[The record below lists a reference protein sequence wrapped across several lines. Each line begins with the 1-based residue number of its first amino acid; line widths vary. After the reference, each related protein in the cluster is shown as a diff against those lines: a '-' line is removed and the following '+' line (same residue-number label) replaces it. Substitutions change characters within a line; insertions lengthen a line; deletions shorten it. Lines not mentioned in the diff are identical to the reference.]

1 MQRMQARFVTRVLD
15 PLFPAK
21 AVRKAFWRSS
31 KIALVAL
38 LLIFSTQALAQ
49 TECSDGIDNDN
60 DGFIDLQDFNCV
72 DSNDDTE
79 SPTQC
84 SDGIDNDNDGF
95 VDLDDFNC
103 VDSEDATES
112 PTQCSDGID
121 NDNDGFVDLDDFDC
135 DGPEDTTERSTAVV
149 APVEATPVPTLS
161 MPGLIILTFLMA
173 GLAAIRY
180 RG

>member
-1 MQRMQARFVTRVLD
+1 MQRMQARFVTRALD

-21 AVRKAFWRSS
+21 AVRKAFCRSS
-31 KIALVAL
+31 KIAVVAL

-72 DSNDDTE
+72 DSNDD
-79 SPTQC
+79 
-84 SDGIDNDNDGF
+84 
-95 VDLDDFNC
+95 
-103 VDSEDATES
+103 TES